1 MTAWASSVI
10 ALPRSVPVNESH
22 HRGPSRVSRDGSE
35 RWGCGGHVGA
45 PTSIGGLWL
54 ALALL
59 PARTRVDG
67 LEPALGREIP
77 RPHRVLLAVPADLG
91 HHAGGEHVLPVLA
104 LHALVVDDELLGA
117 HLGFVGRFLQRGRL
131 DRLRAVDDVGH
142 PQEAGDLAHRQ
153 LAHVL
158 AAAVLLVDLVDLLPR
173 RPLVYQ
179 VD

>member
-10 ALPRSVPVNESH
+10 ALPLSVPVNESH

-77 RPHRVLLAVPADLG
+77 RHTVCFSPSQPIWVTT
-91 HHAGGEHVLPVLA
+91 PVA
-104 LHALVVDDELLGA
+104 ST
-117 HLGFVGRFLQRGRL
+117 FCPFSN
-131 DRLRAVDDVGH
+131 
-142 PQEAGDLAHRQ
+142 
-153 LAHVL
+153 
-158 AAAVLLVDLVDLLPR
+158 
-173 RPLVYQ
+173 
-179 VD
+179 